1 LLKVV
6 ALRDSAQVGANAI
19 ATAKK
24 PPAKNPPAKKVEVPS
39 VPTTFSL
46 LRAAIAGRYDI
57 LSKRMQQVA
66 RFVLEHPNNVAI
78 ETVAVVAR
86 RAGAQPSTV
95 VRFANT
101 FGYSGFSEMQ
111 RVFQSSLLSDVPSYT
126 ERVRQ
131 SQLLD
136 ETTTESDPKMILQ
149 EFCGANVASLRHL
162 ENVISAEALSR
173 AVALIEK
180 ANVVHVVGVRRS
192 FPVAAYLSYALS
204 LAERR
209 THLLTGLG
217 GQLPEQAKLS
227 AMGDVLIAV
236 STHPYADETVS
247 VVEAMAARGIPV
259 IAITDS
265 VLSPISRHAKVSF
278 EVHDAELRGFRSQT
292 AALCLAQS
300 LVISVAMQRAPTPST
315 ASKREPH

>member
-1 LLKVV
+1 MGV
-6 ALRDSAQVGANAI
+6 AIRDIAQVGANAI

-24 PPAKNPPAKKVEVPS
+24 PTAKKVEVPP
-39 VPTTFSL
+39 VPTTFSH
-46 LRAAIAGRYDI
+46 LRAAIAERYDI
-57 LSKRMQQVA
+57 LSKRMQQLA

-86 RAGAQPSTV
+86 RAGVQPSTV

-126 ERVRQ
+126 ERIRQ

-136 ETTTESDPKMILQ
+136 ETTIGSPKMILQ

-162 ENVISAEALSR
+162 ENVVSAEALSR

-192 FPVAAYLSYALS
+192 FPVAAYLSYALG

-300 LVISVAMQRAPTPST
+300 LVISVAMQRAPTQST
-315 ASKREPH
+315 GSAKEK